1 VAYNV
6 WDVGSTSEVAATQK
20 KSLEC
25 GPGADDGGLTTSPG
39 VILAGVLPM
48 PVTSVTRVREGT
60 TQSAEAAETVAPSQ
74 TGWNMPAAREEMLF
88 TSRMSAGASEVV
100 AKQGGAGGF
109 RAESRVTAVTW
120 TAALRTGGSSC

>member
-60 TQSAEAAETVAPSQ
+60 TQSAEAAETDGLEHACSEGGDAFHIQDVGRRIRGS
-74 TGWNMPAAREEMLF
+74 GEARGSWRL
-88 TSRMSAGASEVV
+88 
-100 AKQGGAGGF
+100 QG
-109 RAESRVTAVTW
+109 REPRYCRDVD
-120 TAALRTGGSSC
+120 SSTEDRRQ